1 MPTLIDATEFRARFD
16 ISPDITDQRIT
27 PHIGAASRRLR
38 RWVGDTAYLQAVGG
52 VDADAKADL
61 QQAEAYL
68 AYHYALAGMHF
79 NLTTKGVV
87 ATSMSGEGKE
97 MRKYLLP
104 AEVAQLSAQMLELA
118 REITEPYSILD
129 GTPDTSWLSMSE

>member
-1 MPTLIDATEFRARFD
+1 MPTLIDATEFRSRFD
-16 ISPDITDQRIT
+16 ISTEITDQRIT

-38 RWVGDTAYLQAVGG
+38 RWVGEAAYLQAVAG

-79 NLTTKGVV
+79 NMTTKGVT
-87 ATSMSGEGKE
+87 ATAMAAEGKE
-97 MRKYLLP
+97 VRRYLSP

-129 GTPDTSWLSMSE
+129 GTPDTSWLSMGE